1 MILPGN
7 REVRLPAAAD
17 QAIPREWVPL
27 GQQGSSHVGNPL
39 ANSLSLSLSVSPCF
53 SQIALT
59 KLSPHTEN
67 DSYSLMIL
75 ANISGFQEEKD
86 GNLKLR

>member
-7 REVRLPAAAD
+7 REVRRPAAAD
-17 QAIPREWVPL
+17 RAIPREWVPL
-27 GQQGSSHVGNPL
+27 GQQGSSHVGDPL
-39 ANSLSLSLSVSPCF
+39 VNSLSLSVSPRL

-75 ANISGFQEEKD
+75 GNISGFQEEKD